1 VLDAV
6 CLIDHVETHLT
17 RLVRV
22 SVAQLLSELNTIVSQ
37 DRVEELPC
45 RSRVSLVDKLSGLE
59 FYGSLNLDDTLVKE
73 ADR

>member
-1 VLDAV
+1 M
-6 CLIDHVETHLT
+6 T

>member
-1 VLDAV
+1 MLDAV